1 LGGVK
6 GAVVNWLDNARAVA
20 RRYQDPG
27 LSALLVAPV
36 LLIFVAEPL
45 AFEGFVPPLISH
57 SESSSSVWFFCWSSG
72 RLTTAR
78 SLSLESLAPS
88 AE

>member
-27 LSALLVAPV
+27 LSALLVAQV
-36 LLIFVAEPL
+36 LLIFIAEPL
-45 AFEGFVPPLISH
+45 AFEGFEPPLIAIGIVVVSLVLLL
-57 SESSSSVWFFCWSSG
+57 SSDH
-72 RLTTAR
+72 LTAAR
-78 SLSLESLAPS
+78 SSWSESLAPS
-88 AE
+88 EE